1 MNRRD
6 FMGTVAAGCTLAKL
20 SGGSVYSLASAVI
33 PDARPQGSWIENGWI
48 ENGLIDAG
56 GTHEPHIFVVRRG
69 GQPVNSREISDR
81 LQSEEVIRLLH
92 SQGVEVFH
100 THFYKGF
107 GMAAEMQEMQDTV
120 RAAAIA
126 HRYQMKVDTYIQ
138 WDTMMYE
145 TFFAEEPQAEHWI
158 QRDAAGQPIM
168 LTYGYQQSFRYR
180 PCFSNQQYLD
190 YLKRV
195 VRFAVQEVKTDF
207 IHFDNFDLN
216 AEPDSCHCN
225 GCKTGFRARLRK
237 KYSQAQL
244 KERFGFMNVSYV
256 NPPLWNRSNPPE
268 QLDIISD
275 PVFQEW
281 IDYRCQ
287 SMADALDQ
295 MVTEVRSLNP
305 EIVIE
310 INSGGMSGENG
321 PWTGGIDQARLLKKT
336 QVFWAESATQPKYL
350 SDNTLISTVRTYK
363 LARTFRNIAFTYTS
377 ESEAALGECL
387 AFNQTIGYA
396 GGSPLS
402 PPMLKY
408 IDFFRKNRDL
418 YVGTKDVA
426 SVAVLRSYASITY
439 NHARAGLSAIL
450 VEQALIQSNVP
461 FHMIF
466 DEHLESISPSAC
478 KALILPNSEC
488 LSDSQVALIRR
499 FVEAGGGLIATEQT
513 GLYDTWRRVRL
524 APALQGLVADQSVG
538 KSYQESA
545 MNGSGPL
552 ASGAVNATTR
562 NEVGRGRV
570 AYIPAIEFDGPP
582 PPPEPYFTIGTSWWK
597 RPKNW
602 RQLVDAIV
610 WASRGDIPLELQGP
624 EYLIANVVEQPDRHR
639 RMVHLVN
646 YDAEHVSS
654 IANAKVRCA
663 MAAGES
669 VATVRFYSPDASG
682 GELLKSESSDGM
694 VSFTV
699 PSFKVYGVVELSA

>member
-33 PDARPQGSWIENGWI
+33 PDARPQGAWIENGWI

-56 GTHEPHIFVVRRG
+56 GTHEPDIFVVRRG
-69 GQPVNSREISDR
+69 GQAVNSREISER

-107 GMAAEMQEMQDTV
+107 GMAAEMKEMQDTV

-126 HRYQMKVDTYIQ
+126 HRYKMKVDTYIQ

-190 YLKRV
+190 YLKKV

-216 AEPDSCHCN
+216 PEPDSCHCSQ
-225 GCKTGFRARLRK
+225 CKSGFRARLRK
-237 KYSQAQL
+237 KYSEAQL
-244 KERFGFMNVSYV
+244 KERLGFTNVSYV

-295 MVTEVRSLNP
+295 MVTEIRSFSA

-310 INSGGMSGENG
+310 INSGGLSGENG
-321 PWTGGIDQARLLKKT
+321 SWVRGIDQARLLKKT

-350 SDNTLISTVRTYK
+350 PDNTLITTVRTYK
-363 LARTFRNIAFTYTS
+363 LARTFRNVAFTYTS
-377 ESEAALGECL
+377 ESESALGECL

-402 PPMLKY
+402 LPMLKY
-408 IDFFRKNRDL
+408 IDFYRKNRDL
-418 YVGTKDVA
+418 YAGTKDVA

-439 NHARAGLSAIL
+439 NHPRAGLSAIL
-450 VEQALIQSNVP
+450 VEQALIQSNIP

-466 DEHLESISPSAC
+466 DEHLESLSPSVC
-478 KALILPNSEC
+478 KVLMLPNAEC
-488 LSDSQVALIRR
+488 LSDSQIALIRR

-513 GLYDTWRRVRL
+513 GLFDAWRRVRL
-524 APALQGLVADQSVG
+524 TPGLQGLVADQSLG
-538 KSYQESA
+538 KSGEQNA
-545 MNGSGPL
+545 G
-552 ASGAVNATTR
+552 ATTH
-562 NEVGRGRV
+562 NDVGRGRV
-570 AYIPAIEFDGPP
+570 AYIPAIQFDGTL
-582 PPPEPYFTIGTSWWK
+582 PPPEPYFTIGMSFWK

-602 RQLVDAIV
+602 RQLIDAIV
-610 WASRGDIPLELQGP
+610 WASGGDIPLEVQGP

-639 RMVHLVN
+639 RLVHLVN
-646 YDAEHVSS
+646 CDAEHVSS
-654 IANAKVRCA
+654 IANVKVRCA

-669 VATVRFYSPDASG
+669 VATVRFYSPDSSG
-682 GELLKSESSDGM
+682 AEVLKSEFRDGM
-694 VSFTV
+694 VSFAV

>member
-20 SGGSVYSLASAVI
+20 SGGGVYGLASALI
-33 PDARPQGSWIENGWI
+33 PDARPQGSWI

-56 GTHEPHIFVVRRG
+56 GTHEPDIFVVRRG
-69 GQPVNSREISDR
+69 GQAVNSREIYER
-81 LQSEEVIRLLH
+81 AQGEEVIRLLH

-107 GMAAEMQEMQDTV
+107 GMAAEMDQMQDTV
-120 RAAAIA
+120 RAAAVA

-158 QRDAAGQPIM
+158 QRDASGQPIM
-168 LTYGYQQSFRYR
+168 LPYGYQQSFRYR

-190 YLKRV
+190 YLKKV

-225 GCKTGFRARLRK
+225 QCKTGFRARLRK
-237 KYSQAQL
+237 KYSDVQL
-244 KERFGFMNVSYV
+244 KERLGFTNVSYV
-256 NPPLWNRSNPPE
+256 NPPLWNRFNPPE
-268 QLDIISD
+268 QLEIISD

-281 IDYRCQ
+281 VDYRCQ

-295 MVTEVRSLNP
+295 MVTEIRSLNP

-310 INSGGMSGENG
+310 INSGGISGDNG
-321 PWTGGIDQARLLKKT
+321 PWGGGIDQARLLKKT

-350 SDNTLISTVRTYK
+350 PDNTLISTVRTYK

-402 PPMLKY
+402 PLMLKY
-408 IDFFRKNRDL
+408 VDFYRKNRDL
-418 YVGTKDVA
+418 YVGTQDVA

-439 NHARAGLSAIL
+439 NHSRAGLSAIL

-466 DEHLESISPSAC
+466 DEHLESLSPSVC
-478 KALILPNSEC
+478 RVLILPNSEC
-488 LSDSQVALIRR
+488 LSDSQIALIRR

-513 GLYDTWRRVRL
+513 GLFDSWRRVRVT
-524 APALQGLVADQSVG
+524 PGLQGLVADQSLS
-538 KSYQESA
+538 KSGEK
-545 MNGSGPL
+545 N
-552 ASGAVNATTR
+552 SGATMR

-570 AYIPAIEFDGPP
+570 AYMPAIEFDGTL
-582 PPPEPYFTIGTSWWK
+582 PPPEPYFTIGMSLWK
-597 RPKNW
+597 RPRNW
-602 RQLVDAIV
+602 RQLIDAIR
-610 WASRGDIPLELQGP
+610 WASREDIPLEVQGP

-639 RMVHLVN
+639 RLVHLVN
-646 YDAEHVSS
+646 CDAEHVSA
-654 IANAKVRCA
+654 IANVKVRCA
-663 MAAGES
+663 VAAGQS
-669 VATVRFYSPDASG
+669 GATVTFHSPDTSG
-682 GELLKSESSDGM
+682 GELLKSEFKDGM
-694 VSFTV
+694 VAFTV